1 MSVDKDFRAKS
12 LEADQPTLD
21 YQQTDVFVYDGKLGE
36 SMYIND
42 RKRVIIVYN
51 QTNVLYVCYE
61 DKK

>member
-1 MSVDKDFRAKS
+1 MSVDKDFRAIS

-42 RKRVIIVYN
+42 RKRECFIC
-51 QTNVLYVCYE
+51 LL
-61 DKK
+61 